1 MIYTH
6 TIRVHTLLLYVCMYI
21 YTQET
26 RLGAGT
32 DPDPPAHHSQ
42 QERAKTRKTASST
55 KAADAANRRRRRRS
69 DGREDEHEPQHKRE
83 EEEEEGEG
91 DEEEEEEEE
100 EEEGAAEEEDGTA
113 ERAATATATAAVT
126 SCIPSSIL
134 AGIRVK
140 DSSIAA
146 RRGAPGWGCFYPV
159 VLPPKMTSIRD
170 NIYPNF
176 AHAPDGGGL
185 DYEYSCRA
193 EMAAGYVEYI
203 YQ

>member
-91 DEEEEEEEE
+91 DEEEEEE